1 MVLYTFRRR
10 ITKNIFMEAI
20 YYRQRESP
28 QNIIKNHGNLDITAD
43 YPLLITPPTALPLL
57 GGNDSKPLT
66 SE

>member
-1 MVLYTFRRR
+1 MV
-10 ITKNIFMEAI
+10 AI